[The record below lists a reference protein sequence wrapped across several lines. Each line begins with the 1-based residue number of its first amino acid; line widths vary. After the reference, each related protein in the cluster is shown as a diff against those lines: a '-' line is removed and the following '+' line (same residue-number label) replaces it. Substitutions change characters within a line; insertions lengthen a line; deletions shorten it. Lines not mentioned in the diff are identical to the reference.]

1 MEIRFTNKK
10 LEALYTEGKSAKYKL
25 DDRVLQAF
33 FEVVAILEAAHDI
46 YDLWSQPSLN
56 FERLKGSPKG
66 YSARLTKQYR
76 LTMSVEWLNKEMT
89 VGILGLED
97 ISNHYGG

>member
-1 MEIRFTNKK
+1 VEIRFTNKK

-56 FERLKGSPKG
+56 FERLKGSSKW
-66 YSARLTKQYR
+66 RLTWPIPYNQ
-76 LTMSVEWLNKEMT
+76 LSISVP
-89 VGILGLED
+89 GRSSLE
-97 ISNHYGG
+97 IWKR